1 MPARSYDQY
10 CGLAAALDVLG
21 ERWTLLILRDLALGP
36 KRFRDLADALPGI
49 GTNLLSARLKT
60 LEEADV
66 IRRVELPAPATGVH
80 VYELT
85 ARGEGLRPSIEGLAR
100 WGLELLPDEIGD
112 RRFRPSWAAGCMR
125 GGVTPEGAAGLRGT
139 FLFDVA
145 GEQFHVRAADGEV
158 AVADGPPPGAPDVAV
173 RCDVEAYLA
182 LATRSTTPARAV
194 AGGAVTIDGDVALLD
209 ALLAEFHL
217 PARAIRGR
225 TPAVDRA

>member
-1 MPARSYDQY
+1 MPARTYGQY

-60 LEEADV
+60 LEEADI
-66 IRRVELPAPATGVH
+66 IRRVELPAPAAGVH

-85 ARGEGLRPSIEGLAR
+85 ARGEGLRPAIEGLAR
-100 WGLELLPDEIGD
+100 WGLELLPEEIGD
-112 RRFRPSWAAGCMR
+112 RRFRPAWAAGCMR
-125 GGVTPEGAAGLRGT
+125 GGVTPEAAAGLRGM

-158 AVADGPPPGAPDVAV
+158 AVADGPSPMAPDATVT
-173 RCDVEAYLA
+173 CDVDTYLA
-182 LATRSTTPARAV
+182 LGTRAMTAAQAV
-194 AGGAVTIDGDVALLD
+194 AGGRAAIDGDVAMLD
-209 ALLAEFHL
+209 ALLTEFHL
-217 PARAIRGR
+217 PQRAVR
-225 TPAVDRA
+225 T